1 MDNRRRHQRYRV
13 SLAARLN
20 ADGPWVT
27 AHADNLSQ
35 GGARFSLDAPLL
47 EGSPV
52 KVDLRLAGGGE
63 AIRASGT
70 VIWCNE
76 HMDVGFQAG
85 VSFAD
90 FDTATRERLDQF
102 LASCKPI

>member
-13 SLAARLN
+13 SLAARLS
-20 ADGPWVT
+20 ADGPWVP
-27 AHADNLSQ
+27 AHADNLSP

-52 KVDLRLAGGGE
+52 EVDLRLPQGDAAVRVTG
-63 AIRASGT
+63 A
-70 VIWCNE
+70 VVWCNE

-85 VSFAD
+85 VSFGLLDA
-90 FDTATRERLDQF
+90 ASRKRLDEF
-102 LASCKPI
+102 LATCKPI